1 MGGGNYARCWKDL
14 SLVFIGGLAVLERFG
29 GLTGIRVL
37 SVGTQVPE
45 AGPFGELRAGSGA
58 PGFLVNR
65 GYGILEGA
73 LGCSM
78 HVV

>member
-1 MGGGNYARCWKDL
+1 MGGGNYARFWKDL
-14 SLVFIGGLAVLERFG
+14 SLVFIGGLAVLERLG

-37 SVGTQVPE
+37 SVETQVPE
-45 AGPFGELRAGSGA
+45 AGPGE
-58 PGFLVNR
+58 PGFLVNS

>member
-1 MGGGNYARCWKDL
+1 M
-14 SLVFIGGLAVLERFG
+14 FIGGLAVLERFG

-45 AGPFGELRAGSGA
+45 AGPFGELRAGSRV

-65 GYGILEGA
+65 GYGILEGR
-73 LGCSM
+73 
-78 HVV
+78 